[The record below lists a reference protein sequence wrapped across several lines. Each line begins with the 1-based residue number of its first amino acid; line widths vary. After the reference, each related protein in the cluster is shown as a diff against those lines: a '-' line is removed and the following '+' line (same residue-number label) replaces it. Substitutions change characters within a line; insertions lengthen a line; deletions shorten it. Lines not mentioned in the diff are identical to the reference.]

1 MEEQRIP
8 KVTAI
13 VLRDSPNGPEVLLFD
28 HPTEDE
34 GTMVQFPAGT
44 IEPGEAPENAVIREL
59 MEETGV
65 EGRIVDLAGILDQ
78 EWKGVLWHR
87 WIYMIEPIGDVKDEW
102 PYHCD
107 CGVPIQI
114 RWELFETA
122 TIHEAQ
128 TPWLEIGRSF
138 HHQSSQNSS
147 AN

>member
-44 IEPGEAPENAVIREL
+44 IEPGEEPEDAAIREL

-65 EGRIVDLAGILDQ
+65 EGRIIDLAGIQ

-87 WIYMIEPIGDVKDEW
+87 WIYMIEPIWDVKDES

-107 CGVPIQI
+107 YGVPIQI
-114 RWELFETA
+114 RWELFET
-122 TIHEAQ
+122 TTVHEAQ
-128 TPWLEIGRSF
+128 MPWLEIGRSF
-138 HHQSSQNSS
+138 HHQSSPNSS